1 LNQRLFLTNVSNIV
15 SGKTILVDRIGKG
28 NFVNRSLLVRNIV
41 GIFLILFS
49 ISCNQL
55 TLNNPCDQKSKG
67 YRETLLLASVSESPI
82 PFCGFRV
89 GNPPKLWETQAY
101 LKASNA
107 DANDGF
113 GYSVDISGDTIVVGA
128 AGESSNQTTIT
139 NGNSASADNSATS
152 SGAAY
157 VFHRT
162 GSTWAQEA
170 YLKAPNTE
178 TTDFFGTAV
187 AIDGNTILVS
197 AIQEDSNQI
206 TITNGPTASI
216 DNSAS
221 SSGAVYVFQR
231 TGSTW
236 VQQAY
241 IKPPNAEANDQF
253 GISLSISGDTIVVGA
268 FNEASNQTTITNGT
282 SASANNS
289 AAFAGAA
296 YVFQR
301 SGTSWAQQAYLK
313 ASNIEAND
321 RFGTSVS
328 ISGDTIVVGSGFE
341 DSNQTTITNGATA
354 SSDNTASASGA
365 AYVYRRTGST
375 WAEEAY
381 LKAPNAD
388 ANDQF
393 GNAVAIDG
401 DTIVVGA
408 FSEASNQTTITN
420 GTTASSDNSA
430 TLAGAAYVFQRTDS
444 TWSHQ
449 AYLKPPNLGADDR
462 FGNAVAIEGNT
473 ILVSSIF
480 EDNNQTTVTNGSMP
494 NDDNSLSNSG
504 AVYVFQR
511 SGSTWVFRAYLKA
524 PNADVDDRFGNAIS
538 ISGDTAVV
546 GVNLED
552 SNQNTITNGPT
563 ASTNNSALTSG
574 AAFVFI
580 RK

>member
-1 LNQRLFLTNVSNIV
+1 M
-15 SGKTILVDRIGKG
+15 GKG

-157 VFHRT
+157 VFQRT
-162 GSTWAQEA
+162 GSIWAQEA
-170 YLKAPNTE
+170 YLKAPNAE
-178 TTDFFGTAV
+178 STDFFGTAV
-187 AIDGNTILVS
+187 AIDGNTIIVS

-216 DNSAS
+216 DNSAT

-231 TGSTW
+231 AGSTW

-253 GISLSISGDTIVVGA
+253 GIFLSISGDTIVVGA

-289 AAFAGAA
+289 AALAGAA

-301 SGTSWAQQAYLK
+301 SGTTWAQQAYLK

-341 DSNQTTITNGATA
+341 DSNQTIITNGATA

-375 WAEEAY
+375 WTEEAY

-430 TLAGAAYVFQRTDS
+430 TLAGAAYVFQRTGS

-511 SGSTWVFRAYLKA
+511 SGSTWAFRAYLKA

-538 ISGDTAVV
+538 FSGDTAVV

>member
-1 LNQRLFLTNVSNIV
+1 M
-15 SGKTILVDRIGKG
+15 GKG

-162 GSTWAQEA
+162 GSSWSQEA
-170 YLKAPNTE
+170 YLKPSNLGG
-178 TTDFFGTAV
+178 TDQFGVSV
-187 AIDGNTILVS
+187 AID
-197 AIQEDSNQI
+197 
-206 TITNGPTASI
+206 
-216 DNSAS
+216 
-221 SSGAVYVFQR
+221 R
-231 TGSTW
+231 
-236 VQQAY
+236 
-241 IKPPNAEANDQF
+241 
-253 GISLSISGDTIVVGA
+253 DTIVVGA
-268 FNEASNQTTITNGT
+268 NQ
-282 SASANNS
+282 
-289 AAFAGAA
+289 
-296 YVFQR
+296 
-301 SGTSWAQQAYLK
+301 
-313 ASNIEAND
+313 
-321 RFGTSVS
+321 
-328 ISGDTIVVGSGFE
+328 E
-341 DSNQTTITNGATA
+341 DSNQTTITNAPNAIAPNEGAT
-354 SSDNTASASGA
+354 DSGA
-365 AYVYRRTGST
+365 AYVFQRAGKTWSEQAYLKPSNTGANDQFGISLAISGETIAVGAYFEDSNQTNITNGSPAPANEGATDAGAVYVFQRSGTTWSEQAYLKPSNTGAGDRFGTTVDISNDTIVVGANLEASNQITITNGSGASVNNSAANAGAAYVFRRNGTT

-381 LKAPNAD
+381 LKAPNTESG
-388 ANDQF
+388 DQF
-393 GNAVAIDG
+393 GDAVAIDG

-430 TLAGAAYVFQRTDS
+430 TLAGAAYVFQRTGS

-511 SGSTWVFRAYLKA
+511 SGSTWAFRAYLKA

>member
-1 LNQRLFLTNVSNIV
+1 
-15 SGKTILVDRIGKG
+15 
-28 NFVNRSLLVRNIV
+28 VNRSLLVRNIV

>member
-1 LNQRLFLTNVSNIV
+1 M
-15 SGKTILVDRIGKG
+15 GKG

-354 SSDNTASASGA
+354 STDNTASASGA

-408 FSEASNQTTITN
+408 FSEASNQTAITN
-420 GTTASSDNSA
+420 GTTVSSDNSA
-430 TLAGAAYVFQRTDS
+430 TLAGAAYVFQRTGS

>member
-1 LNQRLFLTNVSNIV
+1 M
-15 SGKTILVDRIGKG
+15 GKG

-67 YRETLLLASVSESPI
+67 YRETLLLASVSETPI

-89 GNPPKLWETQAY
+89 SNAPKLWETQAY
-101 LKASNA
+101 LKSSNA
-107 DANDGF
+107 EANDLF
-113 GYSVDISGDTIVVGA
+113 GNSVAISGDTIVVGA
-128 AGESSNQTTIT
+128 PGESSNQTTIT
-139 NGNSASADNSATS
+139 NGNSASADNSAAS

-157 VFHRT
+157 VFQRT

-170 YLKAPNTE
+170 YLKAPNAE
-178 TTDFFGTAV
+178 STDFFGTAV

-197 AIQEDSNQI
+197 ANQEDSNQI
-206 TITNGPTASI
+206 TITNGPTAST
-216 DNSAS
+216 DNTAS

-253 GISLSISGDTIVVGA
+253 GVSLSISGDTIVVGA

-301 SGTSWAQQAYLK
+301 SGTTWAQQAYLK

-365 AYVYRRTGST
+365 AYVYQRAGSS
-375 WAEEAY
+375 WVEEAY

-393 GNAVAIDG
+393 GNKVAISG
-401 DTIVVGA
+401 NTIVVGA
-408 FSEASNQTTITN
+408 FSESSNQTTITN
-420 GTTASSDNSA
+420 GPTASADNSA
-430 TLAGAAYVFQRTDS
+430 NIAGAAYVFQRTGS
-444 TWSHQ
+444 SWTHQ
-449 AYLKPPNLGADDR
+449 SYLKPPNAEANDN
-462 FGNAVAIEGNT
+462 FGITVAIEGNT
-473 ILVSSIF
+473 ILVGSIF

-511 SGSTWVFRAYLKA
+511 SGSTWAFRAYLKA

-538 ISGDTAVV
+538 FSGDTAVV
-546 GVNLED
+546 GVNQED

-563 ASTNNSALTSG
+563 ASTNNSALASG

>member
-1 LNQRLFLTNVSNIV
+1 M
-15 SGKTILVDRIGKG
+15 
-28 NFVNRSLLVRNIV
+28 NRSLLVRNIV

-67 YRETLLLASVSESPI
+67 YRETLLLSSVSESPI

-89 GNPPKLWETQAY
+89 GNSPKLWETQAY

-152 SGAAY
+152 SGATY
-157 VFHRT
+157 VFQRT

-430 TLAGAAYVFQRTDS
+430 ALAGAAYVFQRTGS

-511 SGSTWVFRAYLKA
+511 SGSTWAFRAYLKA

>member
-1 LNQRLFLTNVSNIV
+1 M
-15 SGKTILVDRIGKG
+15 
-28 NFVNRSLLVRNIV
+28 
-41 GIFLILFS
+41 
-49 ISCNQL
+49 
-55 TLNNPCDQKSKG
+55 
-67 YRETLLLASVSESPI
+67 
-82 PFCGFRV
+82 
-89 GNPPKLWETQAY
+89 
-101 LKASNA
+101 
-107 DANDGF
+107 
-113 GYSVDISGDTIVVGA
+113 GA

-162 GSTWAQEA
+162 GSSWSQEA
-170 YLKAPNTE
+170 YLKPSNLGG
-178 TTDFFGTAV
+178 TDQFGVSV
-187 AIDGNTILVS
+187 AID
-197 AIQEDSNQI
+197 
-206 TITNGPTASI
+206 
-216 DNSAS
+216 
-221 SSGAVYVFQR
+221 R
-231 TGSTW
+231 
-236 VQQAY
+236 
-241 IKPPNAEANDQF
+241 
-253 GISLSISGDTIVVGA
+253 DTIVVGA
-268 FNEASNQTTITNGT
+268 NQ
-282 SASANNS
+282 
-289 AAFAGAA
+289 
-296 YVFQR
+296 
-301 SGTSWAQQAYLK
+301 
-313 ASNIEAND
+313 
-321 RFGTSVS
+321 
-328 ISGDTIVVGSGFE
+328 E
-341 DSNQTTITNGATA
+341 DSNQTTITNAPNAIAPNEGAT
-354 SSDNTASASGA
+354 DSGA
-365 AYVYRRTGST
+365 AYVFQRAGKTWSEQAYLKPSNTGANDQFGISLAISGETIAVGAYFEDSNQTNITNGSPAPANEGATDAGAVYVFQRSGTTWSEQAYLKPSNTGAGDRFGTTLDISNDTIVVGANLEASNQITITNGSGASVNNSAANAGAAYVFRRNGTT

-381 LKAPNAD
+381 LKAPNTESG
-388 ANDQF
+388 DQF
-393 GNAVAIDG
+393 GDAVAIDG

-430 TLAGAAYVFQRTDS
+430 TLAGAAYVFQRTGS

-449 AYLKPPNLGADDR
+449 AYLKPPNLGAVDR

-511 SGSTWVFRAYLKA
+511 SGSTWAFRAYLKA

>member
-1 LNQRLFLTNVSNIV
+1 M
-15 SGKTILVDRIGKG
+15 
-28 NFVNRSLLVRNIV
+28 NRSLLVRNIV

-152 SGAAY
+152 SGVAY
-157 VFHRT
+157 VFQRT

-354 SSDNTASASGA
+354 STDNTASASGA

-408 FSEASNQTTITN
+408 FSEASNQTAITN

-430 TLAGAAYVFQRTDS
+430 ALAGAAYVFQRTGS

-504 AVYVFQR
+504 AVYLFQR

>member
-1 LNQRLFLTNVSNIV
+1 MV
-15 SGKTILVDRIGKG
+15 GKG
-28 NFVNRSLLVRNIV
+28 NFVFRSLLVRNFV
-41 GIFLILFS
+41 GILLIHFS
-49 ISCNQL
+49 VSCNQV

-67 YRETLLLASVSESPI
+67 YRETLLLASVSETPI

-89 GNPPKLWETQAY
+89 GNSPKLWETQAY

-107 DANDGF
+107 EANDGF
-113 GYSVDISGDTIVVGA
+113 GYSVAISGDTIVVGA

-139 NGNSASADNSATS
+139 NGSSASADNSASS

-157 VFHRT
+157 VFQRT
-162 GSTWAQEA
+162 GSSWAQEA
-170 YLKAPNTE
+170 YLKAPNAE
-178 TTDFFGTAV
+178 ATDFFGLAV

-197 AIQEDSNQI
+197 ANQEDSNQI
-206 TITNGPTASI
+206 TITNGPTAST
-216 DNSAS
+216 DNTAS

-236 VQQAY
+236 AQQAY

-301 SGTSWAQQAYLK
+301 SGTTWSQQAYLK

-321 RFGTSVS
+321 RFGSSVS
-328 ISGDTIVVGSGFE
+328 ISGDTIVVGSNFE
-341 DSNQTTITNGATA
+341 DSNQTTITNGAIA
-354 SSDNTASASGA
+354 SSDNSAANAGA
-365 AYVYRRTGST
+365 AYVFRRTGTT

-381 LKAPNAD
+381 LKAPNAESG
-388 ANDQF
+388 DQF
-393 GNAVAIDG
+393 GNAVAING

-430 TLAGAAYVFQRTDS
+430 SIAGAAYVFQRTGS

-462 FGNAVAIEGNT
+462 FGNTVAIEGNT
-473 ILVSSIF
+473 ILVGSIF
-480 EDNNQTTVTNGSMP
+480 EDSNQTTVTNGSMP

-511 SGSTWVFRAYLKA
+511 SGSTWAFRAYLKA

-574 AAFVFI
+574 AAFVFF

>member
-1 LNQRLFLTNVSNIV
+1 MLAILLQ
-15 SGKTILVDRIGKG
+15 GKRSWWKG

-157 VFHRT
+157 VFQRT

-354 SSDNTASASGA
+354 STDNTASASGA

-408 FSEASNQTTITN
+408 FSEASNQTAITN

-430 TLAGAAYVFQRTDS
+430 ALAGAAYVFQRTGS

-504 AVYVFQR
+504 AVYLFQR

>member
-1 LNQRLFLTNVSNIV
+1 M
-15 SGKTILVDRIGKG
+15 
-28 NFVNRSLLVRNIV
+28 
-41 GIFLILFS
+41 LIHFS
-49 ISCNQL
+49 VSCNQV

-67 YRETLLLASVSESPI
+67 YRETLLLASVSETPI

-89 GNPPKLWETQAY
+89 GNSPKLWETQAY

-107 DANDGF
+107 EANDGF
-113 GYSVDISGDTIVVGA
+113 GYSVAISGDTIVVGA

-139 NGNSASADNSATS
+139 NGSSASADNSASS

-157 VFHRT
+157 VFQRT
-162 GSTWAQEA
+162 GSSWAQEA
-170 YLKAPNTE
+170 YLKAPNAE
-178 TTDFFGTAV
+178 ATDFFGLAV

-197 AIQEDSNQI
+197 ANQEDSNQI
-206 TITNGPTASI
+206 TITNGPTAST
-216 DNSAS
+216 DNTAS

-236 VQQAY
+236 AQQAY

-301 SGTSWAQQAYLK
+301 SGTTWSQQAYLK

-321 RFGTSVS
+321 RFGSSVS
-328 ISGDTIVVGSGFE
+328 ISGDTIVVGSNFE
-341 DSNQTTITNGATA
+341 DSNQTTITNGAIA
-354 SSDNTASASGA
+354 SSDNSAANAGA
-365 AYVYRRTGST
+365 AYVFRRTGTT

-381 LKAPNAD
+381 LKAPNAESG
-388 ANDQF
+388 DQF
-393 GNAVAIDG
+393 GNAVAING

-430 TLAGAAYVFQRTDS
+430 SIAGAAYVFQRTGS

-462 FGNAVAIEGNT
+462 FGNTVAIEGNT
-473 ILVSSIF
+473 ILVGSIF
-480 EDNNQTTVTNGSMP
+480 EDSNQTTVTNGSMP

-511 SGSTWVFRAYLKA
+511 SGSTWAFRAYLKA

-574 AAFVFI
+574 AAFVFF

>member
-1 LNQRLFLTNVSNIV
+1 M
-15 SGKTILVDRIGKG
+15 
-28 NFVNRSLLVRNIV
+28 NRSLLVRNIV

-89 GNPPKLWETQAY
+89 GNSPKLWETQAY

-157 VFHRT
+157 VFQRT

-328 ISGDTIVVGSGFE
+328 ISGNTIVVGSGFE

-354 SSDNTASASGA
+354 STDNTASASGA

-408 FSEASNQTTITN
+408 FSEASNQTAITN

-430 TLAGAAYVFQRTDS
+430 ALAGAAYVFQRTGS

-504 AVYVFQR
+504 AVYLFQR

>member
-1 LNQRLFLTNVSNIV
+1 M
-15 SGKTILVDRIGKG
+15 GKG

-55 TLNNPCDQKSKG
+55 TLKNPCDQKSKG

-157 VFHRT
+157 VFQRT

-221 SSGAVYVFQR
+221 SSGAVYIFQR

-321 RFGTSVS
+321 RIGTSVS

-365 AYVYRRTGST
+365 AYVYRRTGFT

>member
-1 LNQRLFLTNVSNIV
+1 MNQRLFLTNVSKIV
-15 SGKTILVDRIGKG
+15 LGKTILVERMGKG

-157 VFHRT
+157 VFQRT
-162 GSTWAQEA
+162 GSIWAQEA
-170 YLKAPNTE
+170 YLKAPNAE
-178 TTDFFGTAV
+178 STDFFGTAV
-187 AIDGNTILVS
+187 AIDGNTIIVS

-216 DNSAS
+216 DNSAT

-231 TGSTW
+231 AGSTW

-253 GISLSISGDTIVVGA
+253 GIFLSISGDTIVVGA

-289 AAFAGAA
+289 AALAGAA

-301 SGTSWAQQAYLK
+301 SGTTWAQQAYLK

-341 DSNQTTITNGATA
+341 DSNQTIITNGATA

-375 WAEEAY
+375 WTEEAY

-430 TLAGAAYVFQRTDS
+430 TLAGAAYVFQRTGS

-511 SGSTWVFRAYLKA
+511 SGSTWAFRAYLKA

-538 ISGDTAVV
+538 FSGDTAVV

>member
-1 LNQRLFLTNVSNIV
+1 M
-15 SGKTILVDRIGKG
+15 
-28 NFVNRSLLVRNIV
+28 NRSLLVRNIV

-157 VFHRT
+157 VFQRT

-354 SSDNTASASGA
+354 STDNTASASGA

-408 FSEASNQTTITN
+408 FSEASNQTAITN

-430 TLAGAAYVFQRTDS
+430 ALAGAAYVFQRTGS

-504 AVYVFQR
+504 AVYLFQR

>member
-1 LNQRLFLTNVSNIV
+1 M
-15 SGKTILVDRIGKG
+15 
-28 NFVNRSLLVRNIV
+28 NRSLLVRNIV

>member
-1 LNQRLFLTNVSNIV
+1 MLAILLQ
-15 SGKTILVDRIGKG
+15 GKRSWWKG

-89 GNPPKLWETQAY
+89 GNSPKLWETQAY

-157 VFHRT
+157 VFQRT

-328 ISGDTIVVGSGFE
+328 ISGNTIVVGSGFE

-354 SSDNTASASGA
+354 STDNTASASGA

-408 FSEASNQTTITN
+408 FSEASNQTAITN

-430 TLAGAAYVFQRTDS
+430 ALAGAAYVFQRTGS

-504 AVYVFQR
+504 AVYLFQR

>member
-1 LNQRLFLTNVSNIV
+1 M
-15 SGKTILVDRIGKG
+15 
-28 NFVNRSLLVRNIV
+28 NRSLLVRNIV

-89 GNPPKLWETQAY
+89 GNSPKLWETQAY

-157 VFHRT
+157 VFQRT

-197 AIQEDSNQI
+197 AIQEDSNQT

-328 ISGDTIVVGSGFE
+328 ISGNTIVVGSGFE

-354 SSDNTASASGA
+354 STDNTASASGA

-430 TLAGAAYVFQRTDS
+430 ALAGAAYVFQRTGS

>member
-1 LNQRLFLTNVSNIV
+1 M
-15 SGKTILVDRIGKG
+15 GKG

-89 GNPPKLWETQAY
+89 GNSPKLWETQAY

-157 VFHRT
+157 VFQRT

-197 AIQEDSNQI
+197 AIQEDSNQT

-328 ISGDTIVVGSGFE
+328 ISGNTIVVGSGFE

-354 SSDNTASASGA
+354 STDNTASASGA

-430 TLAGAAYVFQRTDS
+430 ALAGAAYVFQRTGS

>member
-1 LNQRLFLTNVSNIV
+1 MLAILLQ
-15 SGKTILVDRIGKG
+15 GKRSWWKG

-157 VFHRT
+157 VFQRT

-170 YLKAPNTE
+170 YIKAPNTE

-354 SSDNTASASGA
+354 STDNTASASGA

-408 FSEASNQTTITN
+408 FSEASNQTAITN

-430 TLAGAAYVFQRTDS
+430 ALAGAAYVFQRTGS

-504 AVYVFQR
+504 AVYLFQR

>member
-1 LNQRLFLTNVSNIV
+1 MNQRLFLTNVSNIV

>member
-1 LNQRLFLTNVSNIV
+1 M
-15 SGKTILVDRIGKG
+15 
-28 NFVNRSLLVRNIV
+28 NRSLLVRNIV

-55 TLNNPCDQKSKG
+55 SLNNPCDQKSKG